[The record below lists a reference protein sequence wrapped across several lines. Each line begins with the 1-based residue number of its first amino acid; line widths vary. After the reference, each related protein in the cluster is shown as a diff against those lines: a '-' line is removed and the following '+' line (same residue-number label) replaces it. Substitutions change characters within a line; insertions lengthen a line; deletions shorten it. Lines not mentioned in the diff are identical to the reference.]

1 VYEGLVKPDTDG
13 SLKPAVAESYT
24 IEQNGLVYVFRLR
37 KGIKFHNGADLKPE
51 DVVFTLNSA
60 VREGFTGFTQISKV
74 EARPDGSIAVS
85 LKAPENDF
93 LPYLTLGIVPADNPD
108 REKNPI
114 GTGPFAI
121 ESYAVQRSLT
131 LVKNPG
137 YRQPGLPHL
146 DRVTYIFTA
155 DSEALLLALQA
166 GSIDAANI
174 TGSIVDQLDPARF
187 DIVSSPSNA
196 VQLMA
201 LNNGVKPLDNL
212 KVRLAINYAVDIPE
226 IIDAAFYGRGEPSG
240 SPVIP
245 ALSRYYETALANP
258 YPVDTE
264 KARAL
269 LAEAGYADGFPLEI
283 TVPSNYTMHVDTAQV
298 IVNQLRKVHID
309 ARIKPVDWATWL
321 ADVYR
326 GRKYEA
332 TIISLD
338 ASTISP
344 RAFLSRYRS
353 NAGSNFLNF
362 KNGEFD
368 RVYDE
373 ITAEPDDDKRISL
386 YRRAQR
392 IISDNA
398 AAVYIQ
404 DIYNF
409 SALAKGRYG
418 GIVNYPLYVFDFAPV
433 YRMQ

>member
-24 IEQNGLVYVFRLR
+24 IEQNGLLYVFRLR
-37 KGIKFHNGADLKPE
+37 KGIKFHNGADMKPE
-51 DVVFTLNSA
+51 DVAFTLNSA
-60 VREGFTGFTQISKV
+60 VKAGFTGFTQVSNV
-74 EARPDGSIAVS
+74 EIRPDGSIAIS

-131 LVKNPG
+131 LVKNPN

-146 DRVTYIFTA
+146 DRVTYVFTA
-155 DSEALLLALQA
+155 DSDALLLALQA
-166 GSIDAANI
+166 GSVDAANI
-174 TGSIVDQLDPARF
+174 TGSLVQQLDPARF

-201 LNNGVKPLDNL
+201 LNNEVKPLDNL
-212 KVRLAINYAVDIPE
+212 KVRLAINYVIDIPE

-240 SPVIP
+240 SPIIP
-245 ALSRYYETALANP
+245 ALSRYYEAGLVNP

-264 KARAL
+264 KARTL
-269 LAEAGYADGFPLEI
+269 LAEAGYAGGFPLEI
-283 TVPSNYTMHVDTAQV
+283 IVPSNYIMHVDTAQV
-298 IVNQLRKVHID
+298 IVNQLRKIGIS
-309 ARIKPVDWATWL
+309 ANIKLVDWATWL
-321 ADVYR
+321 SDVYR

-338 ASTISP
+338 ASNISP
-344 RAFLSRYRS
+344 RTFLSRYRS
-353 NAGSNFLNF
+353 NGGSNFLNF
-362 KNGEFD
+362 KNEEFD

-373 ITAEPDDDKRISL
+373 IVAEPDDDKRIVL
-386 YRRAQR
+386 YKRAQR

-409 SALAKGRYG
+409 SAFTKGRYG

-433 YRMQ
+433 YRIQ